1 MSGIVGSFFNHRGSG
16 IVAKLGTDG
25 HTFNSAG
32 AGKKAVSEAV
42 VVVADGVDGSKLA
55 DDAVDSEHY
64 TDGSID
70 NAHIADDAIDS
81 EHYADGSIDNAHI
94 ADDAIDS
101 EHYAAGSI
109 DNAHLADDA
118 VDSDE
123 LAAGAVDTAH
133 IADNQVTLAKMA
145 GLARGKLI
153 YGDSSG
159 DPAALAVGSA
169 DEVLTHDGTDLAWA
183 AASGGGITVADDWKL
198 TTTFSGNADPI
209 SSNLSQTNHGAQGQL
224 GSAMTVS
231 SGIWTF
237 PSTGFY
243 YVAVRAKF
251 LIDTADG
258 AAAYD
263 AIYIKATT
271 NNSSYSACAHCSQGV
286 YNAVAVDN
294 MNYETFNYTIIDV
307 TDVSNVKV
315 QFQFQTNNAA
325 REVYGPGGVATDT
338 GFTFIRLGDT

>member
-32 AGKKAVSEAV
+32 AGKKAITEAV
-42 VVVADGVDGSKLA
+42 VVVADGVDGTKLA

-64 TDGSID
+64 T
-70 NAHIADDAIDS
+70 
-81 EHYADGSIDNAHI
+81 DGSIDNAHI

-153 YGDSSG
+153 YGDASG

-183 AASGGGITVADDWKL
+183 AGAAGGISKAMIWHLDTSLTGGGFITANWDGTVPTNVIGDGIIGGGTPVAE
-198 TTTFSGNADPI
+198 
-209 SSNLSQTNHGAQGQL
+209 
-224 GSAMTVS
+224 S
-231 SGIWTF
+231 SGIFTF
-237 PSTGFY
+237 GSTGY
-243 YVAVRAKF
+243 W
-251 LIDTADG
+251 LIMFTASFVDG
-258 AAAYD
+258 AAAEQDCLAEIHGTKDDSTYN
-263 AIYIKATT
+263 YMTRV
-271 NNSSYSACAHCSQGV
+271 NNSMYTGGGGG
-286 YNAVAVDN
+286 NATATIILDITDVDN
-294 MNYETFNYTIIDV
+294 QKVKFAAAGVESNNVLYGHGTYMHTFVNFI
-307 TDVSNVKV
+307 KL
-315 QFQFQTNNAA
+315 A
-325 REVYGPGGVATDT
+325 DT
-338 GFTFIRLGDT
+338 